1 MAWGLLGF
9 VVVATAAFVAF
20 SDNPLH
26 VDERVHYPQIVIFA
40 RGYSRLDPR
49 LTMIPGYHALLGSLA
64 WAVGAF
70 SVRTI
75 RFFNFMVGLA
85 TVAAFYFSAKAQ
97 KARNPMANTLQFAF
111 LPVAFPLFFL
121 IYTDIT
127 SLLFVLL
134 MVLSAAEKRP
144 RQAGMFGLISCLIR
158 QTNVV
163 WVAFV
168 LIWSYVEENGWSW
181 APVKQ
186 TLEKYWVFLLTGV
199 LFVVFLVANRGVAIG
214 DAGAHPATSLH
225 LGNVFFLLFLCFFL
239 FLPFFAA
246 RRREAL
252 LPLRTWPGW
261 FGLCVL
267 FVTFWLGFSVD
278 HPYNTQLSEPFLR
291 NDVLT
296 FFSSTRVSR
305 LLFFVPVALA
315 VLWLRTV
322 RLRGHW
328 WLLYPFTIL
337 FLLPAWLIE
346 QRYYLIPLSL
356 FLLARE
362 PSSRSI
368 ERVQVGWFFVMSIA
382 LFVVVERGWIF
393 M

>member
-1 MAWGLLGF
+1 M
-9 VVVATAAFVAF
+9 
-20 SDNPLH
+20 
-26 VDERVHYPQIVIFA
+26 
-40 RGYSRLDPR
+40 
-49 LTMIPGYHALLGSLA
+49 
-64 WAVGAF
+64 
-70 SVRTI
+70 RTI

-134 MVLSAAEKRP
+134 MVLSATQKRP
-144 RQAGMFGLISCLIR
+144 RQAGLFGLISCLIR

-186 TLEKYWVFLLTGV
+186 TLGKYWVFLLTGA
-199 LFVVFLVANRGVAIG
+199 LFFVFLVANRGVAIG

-239 FLPFFAA
+239 FVPFFAA
-246 RRREAL
+246 RHREAL
-252 LPLRTWPGW
+252 SPLRTWPGW
-261 FGLCVL
+261 FGALRAVCHVL
-267 FVTFWLGFSVD
+267 ARVLGRPSVQYAIVGALFAQRRPHASS
-278 HPYNTQLSEPFLR
+278 HPPGLEI
-291 NDVLT
+291 
-296 FFSSTRVSR
+296 
-305 LLFFVPVALA
+305 LFFVPVALA
-315 VLWLRTV
+315 ALWLRTV

-362 PSSRSI
+362 PISRSV
-368 ERVQVGWFFVMSIA
+368 EGVQVGWFFVMSIV

>member
-1 MAWGLLGF
+1 MAWGLVGF
-9 VVVATAAFVAF
+9 VVVAAAAFVAF
-20 SDNPLH
+20 HDNPLH
-26 VDERVHYPQIVIFA
+26 VDERVHYPQVVIFA

-49 LTMIPGYHALLGSLA
+49 LTVVPGYHALLGAMASLA
-64 WAVGAF
+64 DAS

-75 RFFNFMVGLA
+75 RFFNFIIGLA
-85 TVAAFYFSAKAQ
+85 AVAAFHFSAKAQ
-97 KARNPMANTLQFAF
+97 QARDPTVSTLQFAF

-134 MVLSAAEKRP
+134 MVLSAMHKRP
-144 RQAGMFGLISCLIR
+144 RQAGLFGLISCLIR

-181 APVKQ
+181 APLKQ
-186 TLEKYWVFLLTGV
+186 TLGKYWVFLLTGA

-214 DAGAHPATSLH
+214 DAGAHPVTGLH
-225 LGNVFFLLFLCFFL
+225 LGNVFFLLFLSFFL
-239 FLPFFAA
+239 FVPRFAA
-246 RRREAL
+246 RYGEAL
-252 LPLRTWPGW
+252 SPLRAWPGW
-261 FGLCVL
+261 LGLGVL
-267 FVTFWLGFSVD
+267 FVTFWRGFSVD
-278 HPYNTQLSEPFLR
+278 HPYNTQLAEPFLR

-296 FFSSTRVSR
+296 FFSSCWFSR

-315 VLWLRTV
+315 VLSLRTV
-322 RLRGHW
+322 RLRRHW

-362 PSSRSI
+362 PISDLV
-368 ERVQVGWFFVMSIA
+368 ERIQLGWFFVMSIA
-382 LFVVVERGWIF
+382 LFVVVERGWVL